1 MVTATHIAFKDK
13 KYLLSGPLAGSLP
26 TPLTTSLNGTNRG
39 NISGLGTDRGP
50 PDTNQLKDAFFHVSA
65 LLWVSGKKVE
75 AKHFVPSKYFDNGP
89 YQDFSGFTFN
99 PLFLLCLWKDISRSS
114 QRRPSF
120 LTGT

>member
-50 PDTNQLKDAFFHVSA
+50 PDTNQLKDAFSLFQHYCGYQ
-65 LLWVSGKKVE
+65 GKKWKQSILYLVNISIMG
-75 AKHFVPSKYFDNGP
+75 HIRISQDLLLTLYFFYVYGKTSVDPPREGHL
-89 YQDFSGFTFN
+89 S
-99 PLFLLCLWKDISRSS
+99 
-114 QRRPSF
+114 
-120 LTGT
+120 